1 MFLIRTL
8 LSQGTILC
16 IVLLLVTLDVGFSTA
31 KATTKPG
38 KLLLVLAGCLV
49 LFGGMEL
56 LSRGGDP
63 ADGRK
68 VKGATM
74 HWVDANNCAEAEV
87 RLYSSLFSDPEPD
100 AAGKDFIDCLN
111 PESLEVLTGCK
122 VERMLESAKPSD
134 HFQFLRMGYF
144 CADSKD
150 SAPGHLVFNR
160 SVELKG
166 SYKP

>member
-63 ADGRK
+63 AGEYHGGH
-68 VKGATM
+68 VPGVAG
-74 HWVDANNCAEAEV
+74 
-87 RLYSSLFSDPEPD
+87 
-100 AAGKDFIDCLN
+100 AAGDHRRAGLASFPRCKGTV
-111 PESLEVLTGCK
+111 PEKPGAGGKGPAVSL
-122 VERMLESAKPSD
+122 
-134 HFQFLRMGYF
+134 
-144 CADSKD
+144 
-150 SAPGHLVFNR
+150 
-160 SVELKG
+160 
-166 SYKP
+166 

>member
-63 ADGRK
+63 DILKIIYMIYQLIRLRK
-68 VKGATM
+68 T
-74 HWVDANNCAEAEV
+74 
-87 RLYSSLFSDPEPD
+87 
-100 AAGKDFIDCLN
+100 
-111 PESLEVLTGCK
+111 T
-122 VERMLESAKPSD
+122 
-134 HFQFLRMGYF
+134 
-144 CADSKD
+144 
-150 SAPGHLVFNR
+150 
-160 SVELKG
+160 
-166 SYKP
+166 

>member
-63 ADGRK
+63 AGEITAVMFLGWLGLLGTIGALASLLSRAIK
-68 VKGATM
+68 VRYSPGEIKALRRA
-74 HWVDANNCAEAEV
+74 WEAP
-87 RLYSSLFSDPEPD
+87 L
-100 AAGKDFIDCLN
+100 AAGGVVAAWRRGGAF
-111 PESLEVLTGCK
+111 CK
-122 VERMLESAKPSD
+122 A
-134 HFQFLRMGYF
+134 
-144 CADSKD
+144 
-150 SAPGHLVFNR
+150 
-160 SVELKG
+160 
-166 SYKP
+166 

>member
-38 KLLLVLAGCLV
+38 KLLLVLAGCLT

-63 ADGRK
+63 AGEITAVMFLGWLGLLGSLGTLASLLSRA
-68 VKGATM
+68 VKA
-74 HWVDANNCAEAEV
+74 
-87 RLYSSLFSDPEPD
+87 RY
-100 AAGKDFIDCLN
+100 
-111 PESLEVLTGCK
+111 
-122 VERMLESAKPSD
+122 
-134 HFQFLRMGYF
+134 
-144 CADSKD
+144 
-150 SAPGHLVFNR
+150 
-160 SVELKG
+160 LK
-166 SYKP
+166 SQEQEEKIQL

>member
-16 IVLLLVTLDVGFSTA
+16 IVLLLVTLDVGFSPA

-63 ADGRK
+63 AGEITAAMFLGWLGLLGTIGTLASLLSRAIK
-68 VKGATM
+68 VRYLKSQ
-74 HWVDANNCAEAEV
+74 EQE
-87 RLYSSLFSDPEPD
+87 
-100 AAGKDFIDCLN
+100 GKIQL
-111 PESLEVLTGCK
+111 
-122 VERMLESAKPSD
+122 
-134 HFQFLRMGYF
+134 
-144 CADSKD
+144 
-150 SAPGHLVFNR
+150 
-160 SVELKG
+160 
-166 SYKP
+166 

>member
-56 LSRGGDP
+56 LSRGDHGGHVPRVAGTAGDHRRAGLASFPRCKGTVPEKPGAGGKDP
-63 ADGRK
+63 A
-68 VKGATM
+68 V
-74 HWVDANNCAEAEV
+74 
-87 RLYSSLFSDPEPD
+87 SL
-100 AAGKDFIDCLN
+100 
-111 PESLEVLTGCK
+111 
-122 VERMLESAKPSD
+122 
-134 HFQFLRMGYF
+134 
-144 CADSKD
+144 
-150 SAPGHLVFNR
+150 
-160 SVELKG
+160 
-166 SYKP
+166 

>member
-63 ADGRK
+63 AGEIMFLGWLGLLGTIGALASLLSRA
-68 VKGATM
+68 VKA
-74 HWVDANNCAEAEV
+74 
-87 RLYSSLFSDPEPD
+87 RY
-100 AAGKDFIDCLN
+100 
-111 PESLEVLTGCK
+111 
-122 VERMLESAKPSD
+122 
-134 HFQFLRMGYF
+134 
-144 CADSKD
+144 
-150 SAPGHLVFNR
+150 
-160 SVELKG
+160 LK
-166 SYKP
+166 SQEQEEKIQL

>member
-38 KLLLVLAGCLV
+38 KLLLVLAGCLI

-63 ADGRK
+63 ASEITAVMFLGWLGLLGTIGTLASLLSRAIK
-68 VKGATM
+68 VRYLKSQ
-74 HWVDANNCAEAEV
+74 EQE
-87 RLYSSLFSDPEPD
+87 
-100 AAGKDFIDCLN
+100 GKIQL
-111 PESLEVLTGCK
+111 
-122 VERMLESAKPSD
+122 
-134 HFQFLRMGYF
+134 
-144 CADSKD
+144 
-150 SAPGHLVFNR
+150 
-160 SVELKG
+160 
-166 SYKP
+166 

>member
-56 LSRGGDP
+56 LSRGGGP
-63 ADGRK
+63 AGEITAVMFLGWLGLLGTIGALASLLSRA
-68 VKGATM
+68 VKA
-74 HWVDANNCAEAEV
+74 
-87 RLYSSLFSDPEPD
+87 RY
-100 AAGKDFIDCLN
+100 
-111 PESLEVLTGCK
+111 
-122 VERMLESAKPSD
+122 
-134 HFQFLRMGYF
+134 
-144 CADSKD
+144 
-150 SAPGHLVFNR
+150 
-160 SVELKG
+160 LK
-166 SYKP
+166 SQEQEEKIQL

>member
-56 LSRGGDP
+56 L
-63 ADGRK
+63 
-68 VKGATM
+68 
-74 HWVDANNCAEAEV
+74 
-87 RLYSSLFSDPEPD
+87 RLLLRELPPSELLPVPVLLRELLLLRLRPSLQRLHH
-100 AAGKDFIDCLN
+100 K
-111 PESLEVLTGCK
+111 
-122 VERMLESAKPSD
+122 
-134 HFQFLRMGYF
+134 LR
-144 CADSKD
+144 
-150 SAPGHLVFNR
+150 HLR
-160 SVELKG
+160 
-166 SYKP
+166 

>member
-56 LSRGGDP
+56 LTRPVRSRRSCSWGGWGCWGAWARWPRFFP
-63 ADGRK
+63 A
-68 VKGATM
+68 
-74 HWVDANNCAEAEV
+74 
-87 RLYSSLFSDPEPD
+87 P
-100 AAGKDFIDCLN
+100 
-111 PESLEVLTGCK
+111 
-122 VERMLESAKPSD
+122 
-134 HFQFLRMGYF
+134 
-144 CADSKD
+144 
-150 SAPGHLVFNR
+150 
-160 SVELKG
+160 
-166 SYKP
+166 

>member
-31 KATTKPG
+31 KATTKPE

-63 ADGRK
+63 AGEITAVMFLGWLGLLGTIGTLASLLSRA
-68 VKGATM
+68 VKA
-74 HWVDANNCAEAEV
+74 
-87 RLYSSLFSDPEPD
+87 RY
-100 AAGKDFIDCLN
+100 
-111 PESLEVLTGCK
+111 
-122 VERMLESAKPSD
+122 
-134 HFQFLRMGYF
+134 
-144 CADSKD
+144 
-150 SAPGHLVFNR
+150 
-160 SVELKG
+160 LK
-166 SYKP
+166 SQEQEEKIQL

>member
-63 ADGRK
+63 AGEITAARLLGTIGALASLLSRA
-68 VKGATM
+68 VKA
-74 HWVDANNCAEAEV
+74 
-87 RLYSSLFSDPEPD
+87 RY
-100 AAGKDFIDCLN
+100 
-111 PESLEVLTGCK
+111 
-122 VERMLESAKPSD
+122 
-134 HFQFLRMGYF
+134 
-144 CADSKD
+144 
-150 SAPGHLVFNR
+150 
-160 SVELKG
+160 LKSQEQEEKG
-166 SYKP
+166 QL

>member
-63 ADGRK
+63 AGEITAVMFLAGR
-68 VKGATM
+68 
-74 HWVDANNCAEAEV
+74 EV
-87 RLYSSLFSDPEPD
+87 FPVPPRLYTPCSP
-100 AAGKDFIDCLN
+100 
-111 PESLEVLTGCK
+111 
-122 VERMLESAKPSD
+122 R
-134 HFQFLRMGYF
+134 
-144 CADSKD
+144 
-150 SAPGHLVFNR
+150 
-160 SVELKG
+160 
-166 SYKP
+166 